1 MKLSTVFAFLI
12 GAVAGAAAVY
22 YYEEKRYQNFYEEE
36 IGPVKESLTKMIEK
50 MKKEA
55 EPKKENEVNQK
66 NVSKPKE
73 TDSIQIDK
81 YKKEASSYKNYSNS
95 SAIMVDE
102 DEEVPPPPKEYFGDP
117 NAKPVIITP
126 EEFGDDEEYEKISLF
141 YYTDGVICDD
151 SDEPLSDEEINR
163 SIGLDA
169 KNHFGEYEEDCVYI
183 RNDRLKTYYELL
195 ISLKSYSEDVL
206 PNKSFLAGDGDVL

>member
-55 EPKKENEVNQK
+55 EPKKEKEVNQK
-66 NVSKPKE
+66 DVSKPKE

-95 SAIMVDE
+95 SAVMVDE

-151 SDEPLSDEEINR
+151 SDEPLSDEEISR

-206 PNKSFLAGDGDVL
+206 PNKPFLAGDGDVL